1 MSISLRMGL
10 PGYMSVLGIFVLACG
25 DGATT
30 TAPPNAA
37 LNRGSSVPVNFA
49 AAKSQVVTCSGSSS
63 TPGSIVYTTGTIH
76 TCNLL
81 TGTDVSLGISGV
93 NPKFSPPG
101 NLITYQATSGHNQGI
116 YVMFSNGAGK
126 KLVSS
131 SGGMPS
137 FNPAGNMIAFDNNG
151 IWTSSVTVAGTTITV
166 GVPKQI
172 VAVGVGL
179 GSAWSQNGSQIAYI
193 RMLNNTEKLMVVN
206 VSDGSPVDSLSMSG
220 GFLDVV
226 WQPSSKILFSHS
238 GDLYS
243 YDPTAGTSTTNPSR
257 LTTSGSGNFYPS
269 WSPAADQISWT
280 NGKTGISIMSALG
293 GTGKLVIPGGT
304 QGSWAQ

>member
-1 MSISLRMGL
+1 
-10 PGYMSVLGIFVLACG
+10 
-25 DGATT
+25 
-30 TAPPNAA
+30 
-37 LNRGSSVPVNFA
+37 
-49 AAKSQVVTCSGSSS
+49 
-63 TPGSIVYTTGTIH
+63 
-76 TCNLL
+76 
-81 TGTDVSLGISGV
+81 
-93 NPKFSPPG
+93 
-101 NLITYQATSGHNQGI
+101 
-116 YVMFSNGAGK
+116 MFSNGAGK

>member
-1 MSISLRMGL
+1 MSTSLRMGL

-116 YVMFSNGAGK
+116 YVMFSGGTGK
-126 KLVSS
+126 QLVSS
-131 SGGMPS
+131 SGGLPS

-151 IWTSSVTVAGTTITV
+151 IYTMGVNDLLGTATLIPGTVS
-166 GVPKQI
+166 
-172 VAVGVGL
+172 GL
-179 GSAWSQNGSQIAYI
+179 YPAWSQNGSQIAYI